1 MYLRKAKEVLIL
13 ICSRQ
18 ELYKCI
24 QEDKNNY
31 IENGNYFKLLLLGE
45 NKIKIYK
52 FIKLLRYTEYHCN
65 NKGIIHKIL
74 YLYFRRKKNYLG
86 RKLGIEI
93 SENSFESNLTIFHAG
108 NIVVNGSARIGKNC
122 KLHGSNCIGNNGITY
137 DSPVIADNVRLGVG
151 AKVIGGV
158 TIAENIT
165 IAAGAI
171 VVNSFLEP
179 GITIAGIPAR
189 KVK

>member
-1 MYLRKAKEVLIL
+1 MICTRK
-13 ICSRQ
+13 Q
-18 ELYKCI
+18 LYKCI
-24 QEDKNNY
+24 QEDKKNY
-31 IENGNYFKLLLLGE
+31 IENRNYLELLLLDE
-45 NKIKIYK
+45 NKLKIYK

-74 YLYFRRKKNYLG
+74 YIHFRRKKNSIG

-108 NIVVNGSARIGKNC
+108 NIVVNGSAKIGKNC
-122 KLHGSNCIGNNGITY
+122 KLHGSNCIGNNGITF
-137 DSPVIADNVRLGVG
+137 DSPVIGDNVRLGVG

-165 IAAGAI
+165 IAAGAV

-179 GITIAGIPAR
+179 GIVIAGTPAR
-189 KVK
+189 RVK